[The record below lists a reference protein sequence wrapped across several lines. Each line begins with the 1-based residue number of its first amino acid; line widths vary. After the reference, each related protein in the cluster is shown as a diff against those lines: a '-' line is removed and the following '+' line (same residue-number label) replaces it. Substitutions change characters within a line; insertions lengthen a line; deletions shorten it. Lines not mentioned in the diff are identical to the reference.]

1 MIELTDKYGQPL
13 SDKEIERQIAEQK
26 RERKML
32 VVRNW
37 LNSIFIILSIIA
49 IIGVLIFKSDDP
61 MLYYSYA
68 VAVIAVIIKMIETI
82 FRMPGIG
89 KKL

>member
-32 VVRNW
+32 VIRNW

-49 IIGVLIFKSDDP
+49 IIGVLVFKGGDAR
-61 MLYYSYA
+61 LYYSYGIA
-68 VAVIAVIIKMIETI
+68 VVAVIIKMVETM

-89 KKL
+89 RKL

>member
-1 MIELTDKYGQPL
+1 MIELTNKYGEPL
-13 SDKEIERQIAEQK
+13 TEKEIAKQIEEQK

-37 LNSIFIILSIIA
+37 LNSIFILLSIVA
-49 IIGVLIFKSDDP
+49 IIGVLVFKGGEP
-61 MLYYSYA
+61 GLYYSYGIA
-68 VAVIAVIIKMIETI
+68 VVAVIIKMVEAM

>member
-32 VVRNW
+32 IIRNW

-49 IIGVLIFKSDDP
+49 IIGVLVFNGGDVR
-61 MLYYSYA
+61 LYYSYGI
-68 VAVIAVIIKMIETI
+68 AVIAVIIKMVETM

-89 KKL
+89 RKL

>member
-13 SDKEIERQIAEQK
+13 SEQEVERQIAEQK
-26 RERKML
+26 HERKML
-32 VVRNW
+32 VIRNW
-37 LNSIFIILSIIA
+37 LNSIFIILALIA

-61 MLYYSYA
+61 MLYYSYG

-89 KKL
+89 RKV

>member
-13 SDKEIERQIAEQK
+13 SEQEIDRQLAEQK

-32 VVRNW
+32 VIRNW
-37 LNSIFIILSIIA
+37 LNSIFIILAIIA
-49 IIGVLIFKSDDP
+49 IIGVLVFKSDDP

-89 KKL
+89 RKL

>member
-13 SDKEIERQIAEQK
+13 SEQEVERQIAEQK
-26 RERKML
+26 HERKML
-32 VVRNW
+32 VIRNW
-37 LNSIFIILSIIA
+37 LNSIFIILALIA

-61 MLYYSYA
+61 MLYYSYG

-89 KKL
+89 RKL